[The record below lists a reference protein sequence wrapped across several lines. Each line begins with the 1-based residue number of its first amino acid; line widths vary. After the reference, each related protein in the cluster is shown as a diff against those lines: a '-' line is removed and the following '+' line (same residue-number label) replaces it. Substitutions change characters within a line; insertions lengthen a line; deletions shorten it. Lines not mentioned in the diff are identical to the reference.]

1 MNKSQWKWCVLATA
15 WSGKAVRLMLC
26 AAIPE
31 AMAIIASIVI
41 HAIVNYSSRNASRIS
56 APRSISGMLAA
67 RAGVQKFST
76 IAVNL

>member
-1 MNKSQWKWCVLATA
+1 MLATA

-41 HAIVNYSSRNASRIS
+41 HAIVNYSSRNAQNLVKIGGTVDEDRHYS
-56 APRSISGMLAA
+56 
-67 RAGVQKFST
+67 F
-76 IAVNL
+76 AVAL